1 MSSAY
6 VNDLKGSAPSESWD
20 EKLGEMVREADGDED
35 GQINYEERLKMMLG
49 R

>member
-1 MSSAY
+1 M
-6 VNDLKGSAPSESWD
+6 NDLKGSAPSESWD
-20 EKLGEMVREADGDED
+20 ENLGEMVREADGDED